1 MVRLQNIT
9 LGSLRVVFTFIF
21 LAFFVGSV
29 AQNTPPPRPT
39 VCDTPP
45 RTSLSIGGDFSIV
58 GPSGPLGNTICL
70 ELSESSIKLDFS
82 ENNPSTVGQYT
93 VSKSYI
99 QNIKNVADVDTA
111 FKTVTS
117 FKYEEGYYWTAQF
130 GINTRNESYYACK
143 LIQIVKRQPVTASI
157 ITCGSSTV
165 KVTIPSINELPT
177 NNHSKYIIEWGL
189 GIPPIVLSATTN
201 ELKASRL
208 YKPISPIIVRGVYT
222 DEAGNEILCPTQP
235 FIKFPDPANI
245 IYIDKVEK
253 KANLTDYEIGF
264 KGFVPNTNYEVS
276 YAVADGNYVWS
287 GVPDQ
292 KNGVAQITGLNP
304 AQDYCFKITYNDNCI
319 SRVINSN
326 TVCSITLNAD
336 VTSDTQ
342 VDLDWNKPLLPSGI
356 IQQNDL
362 YKDELSCPAGLS
374 CFNLLALSSP
384 LARTHT
390 FDGLKC
396 SSIFTFQV
404 INVYSVNIGGGVTKN
419 VEIISNKVN
428 IDPATTAKP
437 PKPTF
442 PAVASY
448 ATDINVNEVNFNIT
462 FENPANR
469 KPKYNFYRSVGGT
482 SDFTLIGTS
491 TDNRF
496 IDTDVS
502 PDKENYCYKYT
513 YFDVCG
519 NESEQSDAYCTIF
532 LTSTSPNQLDWTLY
546 LIPNITTTNQ
556 VVYTIE
562 FIDANG
568 AISAVARTTDLSESV
583 AAITNGTDASEV
595 SFRVVA
601 TQVVTLPSG
610 VTFPFTSLSNI
621 YTFNLP
627 AAAFIPSAF
636 TPNNDGINDIFKPEL
651 RFVQSGAMII
661 YDRWGSIVFETD
673 NLATGWDGTEAS
685 GSRLAPVGTYTYKI
699 SAISNNNVPSF
710 HAGSVTLIR

>member
-1 MVRLQNIT
+1 VIRLQNIT

-21 LAFFVGSV
+21 LAFFVGSF
-29 AQNTPPPRPT
+29 AQNTPPPRPA

-45 RTSLSIGGDFSIV
+45 RPSLSIGGDFSIV
-58 GPSGPLGNTICL
+58 GPTGPLGNTICL

-99 QNIKNVADVDTA
+99 QNIKNVADIDTA

-143 LIQIVKRQPVTASI
+143 LIQIVKRQPVTAS
-157 ITCGSSTV
+157 
-165 KVTIPSINELPT
+165 
-177 NNHSKYIIEWGL
+177 
-189 GIPPIVLSATTN
+189 
-201 ELKASRL
+201 
-208 YKPISPIIVRGVYT
+208 
-222 DEAGNEILCPTQP
+222 
-235 FIKFPDPANI
+235 I

-292 KNGVAQITGLNP
+292 KNGVAEVNGLDP
-304 AQDYCFKITYNDNCI
+304 TKDYCFKITYASNCT
-319 SRVINSN
+319 SRIVNSN
-326 TVCSITLNAD
+326 AVCSITLSAD

-342 VDLDWNKPLLPSGI
+342 VDLDWSRPLSPTGGKP
-356 IQQNDL
+356 QNDL
-362 YKDELSCPAGLS
+362 YKDELNCPAGPS
-374 CFNLLALSSP
+374 CFNLLTLSSP
-384 LARTHT
+384 TARTHT

-404 INVYSVNIGGGVTKN
+404 INVYPVNIGGGVTTN

-448 ATDINVNEVNFNIT
+448 AADINVNEVNFNIT
-462 FENPANR
+462 FENPADR
-469 KPKYNFYRSVGGT
+469 KSAYNFYRSVGGT

-496 IDTDVS
+496 IDTNVN

-532 LTSTSPNQLDWTLY
+532 LTSNSPTQLDWTLY
-546 LIPNITTTNQ
+546 LIPNIATTSQ
-556 VVYTIE
+556 VAYTIE

-568 AISAVARTTDLSESV
+568 AISAVAKTNDLSESV
-583 AAITNGTDASEV
+583 AAIINGIDASKV

-601 TQVVTLPSG
+601 TQVATLPSG
-610 VTFPFTSLSNI
+610 IPFPFTSLSNI

-636 TPNNDGINDIFKPEL
+636 TPNNDGINDIFVPEL
-651 RFVQSGAMII
+651 RFVQSGTMII

-673 NLATGWDGTEAS
+673 NLSTGWDGTEAS

-699 SAISNNNVPSF
+699 STISNNNVPSF